1 VVSPAQGIWPGIMM
15 KRIFEFFSKRSV
27 LATLFTLAILILVL
41 NVLRTIKRDQF
52 PEVDFGQVIV
62 TTAYPGASPEDVDK
76 VKREIRDAVGRVTD
90 FP

>member
-1 VVSPAQGIWPGIMM
+1 MM

-41 NVLRTIKRDQF
+41 NALRTIKRDQF
-52 PEVDFGQVIV
+52 PAVDFGQVIV

-76 VKREIRDAVGRVTD
+76 VKREIRDAVGGVTD

>member
-1 VVSPAQGIWPGIMM
+1 MM